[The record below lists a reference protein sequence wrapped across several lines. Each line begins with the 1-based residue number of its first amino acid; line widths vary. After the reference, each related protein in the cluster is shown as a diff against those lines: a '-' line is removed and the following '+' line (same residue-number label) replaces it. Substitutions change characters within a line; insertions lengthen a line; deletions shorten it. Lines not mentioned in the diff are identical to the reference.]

1 MENKFFIGIVLHKKK
16 FLKSQYTEKV
26 VLFSNDD
33 INYIDLLNDLVY
45 TTDISNRDY
54 VVKESL
60 IPTDIYEHRIDYM
73 YLLSQYHSKIMTRK
87 KSGKS

>member
-33 INYIDLLNDLVY
+33 INYIDLLNGFVY
-45 TTDISNRDY
+45 TTDTSNRNY

-60 IPTDIYEHRIDYM
+60 IATDIYEHRIDYM
-73 YLLSQYHSKIMTRK
+73 YLLSQYHSKTLIK
-87 KSGKS
+87 KKV